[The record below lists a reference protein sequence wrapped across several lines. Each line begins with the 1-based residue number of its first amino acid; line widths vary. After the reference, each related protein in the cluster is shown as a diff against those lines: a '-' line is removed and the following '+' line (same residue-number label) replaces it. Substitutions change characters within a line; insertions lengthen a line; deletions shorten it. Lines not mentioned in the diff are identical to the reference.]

1 MSAVIDDVAA
11 VREFNRFYTKLI
23 GVLEDGLV
31 QTPHTLAEAR
41 VLFELA
47 QHDELE
53 VGELRRE
60 LALDPGYLSRLLG
73 KLDGAGLTERTRS
86 ESDARCQ
93 VVRLTRKGKSA
104 FGVLNQHTIDQ
115 IDGLITPLSTA
126 DRGRLR
132 AAMRT
137 ISELLGEDSKD
148 LRSYV
153 IRDLKPG
160 DLGWV
165 ISRNGALYAEQYGW
179 DHTYEEL
186 VTCIVGE
193 FVRDR
198 DPKRERA
205 WIAELDGE
213 PVGCVFCVR
222 EDETTARLRL
232 LLVEPRARGL
242 GIGARLVDEVLDF
255 ARHTG
260 YQRIVLWTNDVLS
273 SARRIYQR
281 AGFELVGEDR
291 HTSFGKKLV
300 GQDWARDL

>member
-1 MSAVIDDVAA
+1 MSDDVAA

-31 QTPHTLAEAR
+31 RTPYTLTEAR

-60 LALDPGYLSRLLG
+60 LGLDPGYLSRLLG
-73 KLDGAGLTERTRS
+73 KLDAAGLTERTRS
-86 ESDARCQ
+86 AADARRQ
-93 VVRLTRKGKSA
+93 VIRLTGRGRGA
-104 FGVLNQHTIDQ
+104 FDVLDRHTIDQ
-115 IDGLITPLSTA
+115 IDGLLKPLSTA
-126 DRGRLR
+126 DRARLR
-132 AAMRT
+132 EAMRT
-137 ISELLGEDSKD
+137 INELLGDERKD

-153 IRDLKPG
+153 IRDLRPG

-165 ISRNGALYAEQYGW
+165 ISRNGALYAEEYGW

-186 VTCIVGE
+186 VARIVAE
-193 FVRDR
+193 FVQDRDR
-198 DPKRERA
+198 QRERA
-205 WIAELDGE
+205 WIAELDGA

-222 EDETTARLRL
+222 EDESTARLRL

-255 ARHTG
+255 ARRAG
-260 YQRIVLWTNDVLS
+260 YKRIVLWTNDVLS

-281 AGFELVGEDR
+281 AGFELIGENR

-300 GQDWARDL
+300 GQDWGRDL

>member
-1 MSAVIDDVAA
+1 MSDDVAA

-31 QTPHTLAEAR
+31 RTPYTLTEAR

-60 LALDPGYLSRLLG
+60 LGLDPGYLSRLLG
-73 KLDGAGLTERTRS
+73 KLDAAGLTERTRS
-86 ESDARCQ
+86 AADARRQ
-93 VVRLTRKGKSA
+93 VIRLTGRGR
-104 FGVLNQHTIDQ
+104 GVFDVLDRHTIDQ
-115 IDGLITPLSTA
+115 IDGLLKPLSTA
-126 DRGRLR
+126 DRARLR
-132 AAMRT
+132 EAMRT
-137 ISELLGEDSKD
+137 INELLGDERKD

-153 IRDLKPG
+153 IRDLRPG

-165 ISRNGALYAEQYGW
+165 ISRNGALYAEEYGW

-186 VTCIVGE
+186 VARIVAE
-193 FVRDR
+193 FVQDRDR
-198 DPKRERA
+198 QRERA
-205 WIAELDGE
+205 WIAELDGA

-222 EDETTARLRL
+222 EDESTARLRL

-255 ARHTG
+255 ARRAG
-260 YQRIVLWTNDVLS
+260 YKRIVLWTNDVLS

-281 AGFELVGEDR
+281 AGFELIGENR

-300 GQDWARDL
+300 GQDWGRDL

>member
-1 MSAVIDDVAA
+1 MKTVNDDVAA

-60 LALDPGYLSRLLG
+60 LGLDPGYLSRLLG

-86 ESDARCQ
+86 ASDGRCQ
-93 VVRLTRKGKSA
+93 VARLTRKGKSA
-104 FGVLNQHTIDQ
+104 FGVLDRHTIDQ
-115 IDGLITPLSTA
+115 IDGLIKPLSTA
-126 DRGRLR
+126 DRARLR

-137 ISELLGEDSKD
+137 IRELLGEDGRD

-153 IRDLKPG
+153 IRDLRPG

-165 ISRNGALYAEQYGW
+165 ISRNGALYAEEYGW
-179 DHTYEEL
+179 DHTYEAL
-186 VTCIVGE
+186 VARIVAE
-193 FVRDR
+193 FVQDR
-198 DPKRERA
+198 DPQRERA
-205 WIAELDGE
+205 WIAELDGA

-222 EDETTARLRL
+222 EDDSTARLRL

-255 ARHTG
+255 ARRAG
-260 YQRIVLWTNDVLS
+260 YKRIVLWTNDVLS
-273 SARRIYQR
+273 GARRIYQR
-281 AGFELVGEDR
+281 AGFELVGENR
-291 HTSFGKKLV
+291 HTSFGKDLV
-300 GQDWARDL
+300 GQDWGRDL